1 MILLDYEE
9 LEEII
14 EKITAKVTYA
24 NRLGNLE
31 ELLIKWELVD
41 LIPQTSAYETKKDGK
56 IVVVGATEVKEN
68 VLNGIIKSLGLE
80 KNRFEFCLDYDNP
93 VWQDSCQ

>member
-24 NRLGNLE
+24 NRSGNLE
-31 ELLIKWELVD
+31 ELLTKW
-41 LIPQTSAYETKKDGK
+41 
-56 IVVVGATEVKEN
+56 
-68 VLNGIIKSLGLE
+68 
-80 KNRFEFCLDYDNP
+80 
-93 VWQDSCQ
+93 